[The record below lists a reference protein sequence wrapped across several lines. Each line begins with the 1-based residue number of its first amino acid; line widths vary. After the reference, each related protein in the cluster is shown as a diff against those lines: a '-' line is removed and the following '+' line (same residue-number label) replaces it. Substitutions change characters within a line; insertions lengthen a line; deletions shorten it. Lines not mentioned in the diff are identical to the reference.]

1 MELFEGM
8 LQKDKDMFRRV
19 CSKIMSICYICKQ
32 NPDTREDYRFIIK
45 NKVVFERYLDILGFE
60 LKINE
65 NNGVINL
72 VNREHYNHINLK
84 LYESIILLILRI
96 LYEEQKRELSVS
108 DVVINTGDIQEKYLV
123 LKIRE
128 KPIDK
133 VTLNNTLRLFRRYNL
148 VALLDKDLTQDDARI
163 VIYNS
168 ILDAVNVEN
177 IQKVYDLISQY
188 RKDDKD
194 ENIEED
200 ASDQLA
206 QVS

>member
-72 VNREHYNHINLK
+72 VNREHYNH
-84 LYESIILLILRI
+84 
-96 LYEEQKRELSVS
+96 
-108 DVVINTGDIQEKYLV
+108 
-123 LKIRE
+123 
-128 KPIDK
+128 
-133 VTLNNTLRLFRRYNL
+133 
-148 VALLDKDLTQDDARI
+148 
-163 VIYNS
+163 
-168 ILDAVNVEN
+168 VN
-177 IQKVYDLISQY
+177 YH
-188 RKDDKD
+188 RP
-194 ENIEED
+194 
-200 ASDQLA
+200 
-206 QVS
+206 